1 MAFKRKVKTDAKALL
16 DALETMGIAK
26 EEWEAFLKQKD
37 RVEKIEGIS
46 LEDAV
51 IRYGKSISKLSKET
65 IRAYMYTIQAFV
77 RSVEKS
83 VGKSASQI
91 MTTELIPMHF
101 YDFLSDRT
109 WNWNHLKKIR
119 EERNDDIANDSFSTK
134 EIITSLRTYNMKAR
148 RLNGLIKFLRKNR
161 FVDRDF
167 DPGLKKMRDSGNIPE
182 SLNLDEIKRVMELA
196 QKSRHNIRDKA
207 IVYLMVS
214 TGMRVSEVA
223 NAEIDNIN
231 WDDKTL
237 DFIAKGNKPMTVCL
251 VDATIEAIRDYLCFR
266 GYFGC
271 PQSFQAEVGHEKYL
285 FLNHEGKNAGKKI
298 RPYSIKDRLETLY
311 GKMFDEGYLINREQ
325 LKGLTPKE
333 YNEKRKEIVK
343 KYGAHTIRH
352 SFGHGLLDAGAS
364 IAEVRDA
371 MGHANIATTNLYLQ
385 IKKDDVIR
393 EVRRKSPFANIKPED
408 AWNQEIRNKE
418 KGGD

>member
-1 MAFKRKVKTDAKALL
+1 
-16 DALETMGIAK
+16 LE
-26 EEWEAFLKQKD
+26 EAVV
-37 RVEKIEGIS
+37 RYSNS
-46 LEDAV
+46 L
-51 IRYGKSISKLSKET
+51 SKLSKET

-83 VGKSASQI
+83 AGKTAADI
-91 MTTELIPMHF
+91 MTTDLNPMHF

-109 WNWNHLKKIR
+109 WNWDHLKKIK

-134 EIITSLRTYNMKAR
+134 EIITSPRTYNMKAR

-231 WDDKTL
+231 WEDKTL

-298 RPYSIKDRLETLY
+298 RPYSIKNMLGTLY

-333 YNEKRKEIVK
+333 YNEKREEIVK

-352 SFGHGLLDAGAS
+352 SFGHGLLNAGAS
-364 IAEVRDA
+364 LDVVRDA
-371 MGHANIATTNLYLQ
+371 MGHANIATTNEYLK
-385 IKKDDVIR
+385 IKKDYVIR

-408 AWNQEIRNKE
+408 AWHQEIRDRGKE
-418 KGGD
+418 GD